1 MKKSLITLT
10 TLLILTA
17 LPAAA
22 EEMKSGTISVSGE
35 GSLRAAPDMAIVSA
49 GVESRAKN
57 AKDALADNNEKMAA
71 LMAELK
77 KAGIEGKNIQTS
89 SFNIYPQLIYPKSS
103 SEAKAPE
110 VTGYVVSNR
119 ATIRIHDLG
128 SVGSVL
134 TALVNAG
141 SNDISGLTFDISNK
155 DQLLDEA
162 RKQALADA
170 RHKAEL
176 YAAELGSSLSSL
188 QSLSESGGFS
198 APQPL
203 MMRAAK
209 MEAFSSDVPVAEGE
223 MAVSITVNA
232 NWYLKDD

>member
-1 MKKSLITLT
+1 MMKKSLITLT
-10 TLLILTA
+10 TLLFLTA
-17 LPAAA
+17 LPATA
-22 EEMKSGTISVSGE
+22 EEMQTGTISVTGE
-35 GSLRAAPDMAIVSA
+35 GSLHAAPDMAIVSA

-103 SEAKAPE
+103 NEAKAPE

-128 SVGSVL
+128 SIGSVL

-198 APQPL
+198 AH
-203 MMRAAK
+203 
-209 MEAFSSDVPVAEGE
+209 SH
-223 MAVSITVNA
+223 
-232 NWYLKDD
+232 